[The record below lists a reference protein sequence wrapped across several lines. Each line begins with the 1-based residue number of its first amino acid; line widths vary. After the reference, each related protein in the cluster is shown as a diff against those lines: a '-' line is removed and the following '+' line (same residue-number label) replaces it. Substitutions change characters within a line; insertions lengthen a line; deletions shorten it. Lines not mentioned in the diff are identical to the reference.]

1 MTSIRFNS
9 VVFRPRI
16 FTALIFSISYFV
28 NYRITSYPH
37 VPPYACHPSSTGW
50 WIPSL
55 RNGPSAIG
63 SGGDEDKRR
72 DMIRV
77 VEGNNYQRHY
87 HIVHVHICPR
97 VGGVVLE
104 TSDEPLCCVVLGKRT
119 T

>member
-1 MTSIRFNS
+1 MVDSKLEERSKRDRIR
-9 VVFRPRI
+9 
-16 FTALIFSISYFV
+16 
-28 NYRITSYPH
+28 
-37 VPPYACHPSSTGW
+37 
-50 WIPSL
+50 
-55 RNGPSAIG
+55 
-63 SGGDEDKRR
+63 GGDEDKRR

-87 HIVHVHICPR
+87 HIVHVHVRPR